1 VKNKLLFV
9 RRKVV
14 KFLSNFLIFKPLR
27 REFIIIFSQ
36 KSGFFRRVKNSC
48 QINNLMKL
56 LRAGT
61 KFPHPVGIVIAGDVK
76 LGKKCCIYQNVTIG
90 GKDDFRGRG
99 KRPVIGDNV
108 IAFSGSVIVG
118 DISIGDNV
126 IIAANSVVSKDVPS
140 NSIVFGVNKFK
151 KREDI

>member
-1 VKNKLLFV
+1 MKNKLLFV

-36 KSGFFRRVKNSC
+36 KSGFFRRVRNSC

-61 KFPHPVGIVIAGDVK
+61 KFPHPVGIVIAGDV
-76 LGKKCCIYQNVTIG
+76 
-90 GKDDFRGRG
+90 
-99 KRPVIGDNV
+99 
-108 IAFSGSVIVG
+108 
-118 DISIGDNV
+118 SIGDNV
-126 IIAANSVVSKDVPS
+126 IIAANSLVTKDVPS
-140 NSIVFGVNKFK
+140 NSIVFGVNKLK
-151 KREDI
+151 KIEDV